1 MRRRRWLRRWRWLW
15 GMTFEVLAPLSPL
28 AKLARRD
35 PTLGGSIPLRVA
47 QACVP
52 LLEGNA
58 FGFQIQFESPLVART
73 RLGRAALVRTPELE
87 RADAL
92 QRASAR
98 YLIAQGVVRGAWAAF
113 LRKHWFTSER
123 GRLRVWTGLCVRAG
137 KGTWLRV
144 SGTKNRGPHGL
155 GADEA
160 YVIDHEDFVPLVVD
174 FVLPPGEVKL
184 VGEVAT
190 LAVVRPG
197 VRVEVVSIGEAK
209 HLARAHAAFYDEKYF
224 GKKRGDETTR
234 KYRRTIAKSTRDD
247 AVTTGD
253 VTLRVAHV
261 AGPSPVIERE
271 VRVLSASSTNVSK
284 KTPPRP
290 FDRVRFDNAV
300 GFEARWDGYSLTVEP
315 NRRDLDAGAR
325 AVEAALGGVMPDE
338 HRGALLYLTKYFT
351 PHPRGEPHFF
361 VKPWSFVE
369 TPAGWSSLLEG
380 TRGPGWDVLRG
391 VVRTD
396 AFHAVPAVF
405 DVHRSGAFELSRG
418 APLLDVIAIP
428 RESQSIDPI
437 VTKEI
442 T

>member
-1 MRRRRWLRRWRWLW
+1 
-15 GMTFEVLAPLSPL
+15 MTFEVLAPLTPL

-35 PTLGGSIPLRVA
+35 PTLDGSVPLRVA

-58 FGFQIQFESPLVART
+58 FGHQIRFETPLVART
-73 RLGRAALVRTPELE
+73 RLGRASLVRTPELD
-87 RADAL
+87 RVDAL

-98 YLIAQGVVRGAWAAF
+98 YLIEQGALRGPWAAF
-113 LRKHWFTSER
+113 LRKQWYATER
-123 GRLRVWTGLCVRAG
+123 GRLRIWTGLCVRAG
-137 KGTWLRV
+137 KNAWLRV

-160 YVIDHEDFVPLVVD
+160 YVIDHDAFVPLVVD
-174 FVLPPGEVKL
+174 FVLPPGEVRL

-197 VRVEVVSIGEAK
+197 VRVEIVPVASAE

-224 GKKRGDETTR
+224 GKKRDDGETTR
-234 KYRRTIAKSTRDD
+234 KYRRTISKGARDD
-247 AVTTGD
+247 ARATSGD
-253 VTLRVAHV
+253 VTVRVAQI
-261 AGPSPVIERE
+261 AGPAPAIERE
-271 VRVLSASSTNVSK
+271 LRVLSASSTSIAK

-290 FDRVRFDNAV
+290 FDRVRMSNAV
-300 GFEARWDGYSLTVEP
+300 GFEARWDGYSLVVDP
-315 NRRDLDAGAR
+315 NRRELDAGAR
-325 AVEAALGGVMPDE
+325 AVEAALDGVMPDE

-361 VKPWSFVE
+361 VKPWAFVE
-369 TPAGWSSLLEG
+369 TPPGWSSLLEG
-380 TRGPGWDVLRG
+380 TRGPHWDVMRG

-405 DVHRSGAFELSRG
+405 DVHRAGTFEVPRG
-418 APLLDVIAIP
+418 AHLLDVIAIP
-428 RESQSIDPI
+428 RDALAIDPI
-437 VTKEI
+437 VTTEI
-442 T
+442 A